1 MLFKRLELWG
11 FKSFA
16 TRTFIDFLPGV
27 SLFVG
32 PNGVGKSNILD
43 AIKWVLGE
51 QSARSLRGSR
61 MGDVIFNGS
70 ATQKPANF
78 AQVSLTITN
87 DGTQRRDFTYVQDVV
102 EANIL
107 ASTSEKVGQ
116 GEVINIGRGNN
127 YSVNE
132 IAEIIGGET
141 EFIGDRLEPYET
153 LANNTKAKELLGWEP
168 KVDIK
173 EWLSS

>member
-1 MLFKRLELWG
+1 MQVIIYSKDLAIYSISSESLPADLHR
-11 FKSFA
+11 
-16 TRTFIDFLPGV
+16 FL
-27 SLFVG
+27 
-32 PNGVGKSNILD
+32 K
-43 AIKWVLGE
+43 
-51 QSARSLRGSR
+51 
-61 MGDVIFNGS
+61 
-70 ATQKPANF
+70 QK
-78 AQVSLTITN
+78 QDGHKLTITN